1 MPDAIRNKLLLTSR
15 PVKFS
20 LLKLG
25 KYINNYINN
34 DNDNDNDNDNNND
47 YFLMARG

>member
-1 MPDAIRNKLLLTSR
+1 MPETTWNKLLLTSR
-15 PVKFS
+15 SRKFS

-25 KYINNYINN
+25 KKYNYINN

-47 YFLMARG
+47 YFLMAKG